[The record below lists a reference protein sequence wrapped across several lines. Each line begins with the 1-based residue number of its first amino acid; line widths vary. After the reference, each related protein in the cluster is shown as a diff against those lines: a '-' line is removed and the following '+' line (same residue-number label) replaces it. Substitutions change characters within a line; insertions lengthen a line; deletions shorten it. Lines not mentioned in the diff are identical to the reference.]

1 MVAINS
7 TIQLSRT
14 DMVAINSTLQLS
26 RTDMVAI
33 NSTLQLL
40 VVVHH
45 KWTIHLRIPFKIFSD
60 LPSPET
66 SISITATSQDMT
78 SLGSTHEL
86 SQSRLLNSTIS
97 MVSSIQGA
105 FSSLQSSKNNLVN
118 KHSSSATTNCLEQY
132 FSAQTDQGSGSSML
146 QTSS

>member
-1 MVAINS
+1 
-7 TIQLSRT
+7 
-14 DMVAINSTLQLS
+14 
-26 RTDMVAI
+26 MVAI

-97 MVSSIQGA
+97 MVSSMQGA
-105 FSSLQSSKNNLVN
+105 ISSLQSSKNNLVN
-118 KHSSSATTNCLEQY
+118 NILLVQQLIAWSNIFLHRQIK
-132 FSAQTDQGSGSSML
+132 DQDHLCYKLVLNHML
-146 QTSS
+146 YQLTIYLM